1 MKAVVCKKYGAPE
14 VLKIEEIKKPEIKEN
29 DVLIKIKCSTVSHVD
44 SAFRKGDPFIS
55 RLFTGLR
62 KPKHI
67 PGDILSGVIE
77 AVGSKVTRFKVGDE
91 VFGHTGLEFGAHSEY
106 LASHEEEA
114 IILKPSE
121 MTFEEAAAVA
131 YSAMTALSFLKDHTE
146 INNNTHI
153 LINGASG
160 AIGTF
165 AVQIAKYFGAE
176 VTAVCGSSN
185 IEMVTTIGADHVID
199 YTKNDFTTHLNSF
212 DIIFDV
218 VGKNSYSKSKYALK
232 KEGIYL
238 TTVPDFGAIIHM
250 MTLSKLKSK
259 KAKFVATGLR
269 KVPQKIKDLNYLTEL
284 YKDGHITSVIDQS
297 FVLDDIS
304 KAHTY
309 VDKGHNKGNVIL
321 LLDQ

>member
-1 MKAVVCKKYGAPE
+1 MKAIVCTKYGLPE
-14 VLKIEEIKKPEIKEN
+14 VLKIEERRKPEIKEN
-29 DVLIKIKCSTVSHVD
+29 DVLIRIIGSTISHVD
-44 SAFRKGDPFIS
+44 CAFRKGNPFVS

-106 LASHEEEA
+106 LASHEDEA
-114 IILKPSE
+114 IILKPSK

-131 YSAMTALSFLKDHTE
+131 YSAMTALPFLKDHTE
-146 INNNTHI
+146 INKKTHI

-165 AVQIAKYFGAE
+165 AVQIAKYFEAE
-176 VTAVCGSSN
+176 VTAVCGPNN

-199 YTKNDFTTHLNSF
+199 YTVNDFTTHLNTF
-212 DIIFDV
+212 DVIFDV
-218 VGKNSYSKSKYALK
+218 VGKSSYSKSKYALK
-232 KEGIYL
+232 KEGVYL
-238 TTVPDFGAIIHM
+238 TTVPDFGAIVQM

-269 KVPQKIKDLNYLTEL
+269 KVPQKIEDLNYLTEL
-284 YKDGHITSVIDQS
+284 YKKGHITSVIDQT
-297 FVLDDIS
+297 FVFDDIV
-304 KAHTY
+304 KAHIY
-309 VDKGHNKGNVIL
+309 VDKGHNKGNVVL
-321 LLDQ
+321 LMN